1 MWAALLGRLGA
12 GAATK
17 AAATE
22 AATATPTVAKAK
34 SMSNGQMGRMA
45 NLNQGMQD
53 GQQSKEAPKT
63 PTMSDITGG
72 GVY

>member
-1 MWAALLGRLGA
+1 
-12 GAATK
+12 
-17 AAATE
+17 
-22 AATATPTVAKAK
+22 
-34 SMSNGQMGRMA
+34 MSNGQMGRMA